1 MSLVKAHAI
10 LRGLAATFAL
20 GALGGAAYATF
31 LRRETYR
38 WNLPAPLYTHVVGM
52 AYGSVAALTGFI
64 LLLLDYRHHAPR
76 ALYEMIISAVLA
88 ASGVAAGV
96 LLNLGATGLDWTSR
110 TSDQDKDMSW
120 HALFGFLGLCEFGP
134 FKADQF
140 FAAAMVAFTG
150 TMMAGGGASKYPIR
164 PMRAI
169 PITDFED
176 MIAESES
183 IWRVPSRGREDV
195 AGTPFPDHPPKY
207 AEAEFPRPLALV
219 ERAKHQR
226 TLSHLSVSEKR

>member
-110 TSDQDKDMSW
+110 TSDQDKDMRASLLS
-120 HALFGFLGLCEFGP
+120 AGTLSLASSAC
-134 FKADQF
+134 F